1 MLSIVVSVSTNILWP
16 AITGYIVDVFVVI
29 ENKKEAWSSLRDP
42 LILASVLWLGMEFL
56 QRIRGLVIGIVFP
69 RFEAAIRS
77 YSFETVLQHPN
88 DFFKKKQSGSVAYRI
103 DDMPRSS
110 RMIVDISI
118 TIFMPL
124 IVCILL
130 SSILLFKMH
139 WTLSLIFALWLALYG
154 CVMIV
159 YCLQGVN
166 LAMMQSSARSD
177 VQSTVTDIIRNQ
189 ANVRAFNGFSPER
202 QILYRTQKNELN
214 IYRKVVFYV
223 EKSKFFLGLL
233 SAASVGVMLT
243 QAIALWAAESIT
255 TGDIVFMISTVLNI
269 VSMMW
274 YAIDELNY
282 LLADIGVTKKSIDII
297 SGREVLRSAVSEKGL
312 TTRDTPKE
320 ELLSLSKGEI
330 CFDNVSFGYD
340 PENRLFEEMNVLI
353 AGKEKVA
360 LVGFSG
366 SGKTSFVNMIMRLY
380 DPDAGSVLIDGH
392 DIKEMDLSFLRDNVS
407 FIQQEPILFN
417 RSIMANIRYGR
428 HDASDQEVFDAAIK
442 SNCHNFISKL
452 PNGYDSMVGE
462 GGSYLSGGERQR
474 LALAR
479 AFLKDAPIL
488 IMDEPTAS
496 QDIVTERELQK
507 SMKSLMVDRTVLVI
521 AHRLAT
527 TTPLVDRIMVFD
539 EGKIIEDGSH
549 KELLELNGY
558 YAKLWQMQK
567 DGLFSESEL

>member
-1 MLSIVVSVSTNILWP
+1 M
-16 AITGYIVDVFVVI
+16 
-29 ENKKEAWSSLRDP
+29 
-42 LILASVLWLGMEFL
+42 
-56 QRIRGLVIGIVFP
+56 
-69 RFEAAIRS
+69 
-77 YSFETVLQHPN
+77 
-88 DFFKKKQSGSVAYRI
+88 
-103 DDMPRSS
+103 
-110 RMIVDISI
+110 
-118 TIFMPL
+118 
-124 IVCILL
+124 
-130 SSILLFKMH
+130 
-139 WTLSLIFALWLALYG
+139 
-154 CVMIV
+154 
-159 YCLQGVN
+159 
-166 LAMMQSSARSD
+166 
-177 VQSTVTDIIRNQ
+177 
-189 ANVRAFNGFSPER
+189 
-202 QILYRTQKNELN
+202 
-214 IYRKVVFYV
+214 
-223 EKSKFFLGLL
+223 
-233 SAASVGVMLT
+233 
-243 QAIALWAAESIT
+243 
-255 TGDIVFMISTVLNI
+255 
-269 VSMMW
+269 
-274 YAIDELNY
+274 
-282 LLADIGVTKKSIDII
+282 
-297 SGREVLRSAVSEKGL
+297 
-312 TTRDTPKE
+312 
-320 ELLSLSKGEI
+320 
-330 CFDNVSFGYD
+330 
-340 PENRLFEEMNVLI
+340 
-353 AGKEKVA
+353 
-360 LVGFSG
+360 
-366 SGKTSFVNMIMRLY
+366 
-380 DPDAGSVLIDGH
+380 
-392 DIKEMDLSFLRDNVS
+392 S